1 MQYLN
6 LELSILD
13 SVEFV
18 GSEPVDQATW
28 LKLQRYCAGQENAG
42 IIADCREWKDRK
54 CQQLLRIT
62 RAEMLRECDL
72 WTWQGET
79 LHLFA
84 YPHAAEAKVKQNR
97 LAGSIGGQAKTEAKA
112 QASRRNGSQAK
123 AQAEPKQDPSDD
135 ASEDPTKRKGREGK
149 EKESTTTTAREVEL
163 LIAAYARPS
172 HDRDAI
178 EAAADCLRRHGPVF
192 GFDKIRTAVA
202 TVTELV
208 RDWPEDERVTY
219 LPTAAN
225 FFRNDLWRRHPDEW
239 RSRRDPKRR
248 LAEEKRH
255 GGKPALTDEER
266 RDRLGGRAFEEDFV

>member
-28 LKLQRYCAGQENAG
+28 LKLQRYCAGQENGG
-42 IIADCREWKDRK
+42 IIRDCREWKDRK

-72 WTWQGET
+72 WTWDAGT
-79 LHLFA
+79 LRIFA
-84 YPHAAEAKVKQNR
+84 YPVEQEAKVIRKRDIARTNGQ
-97 LAGSIGGQAKTEAKA
+97 LGGRPPANPNGTDL
-112 QASRRNGSQAK
+112 GSQIGTDLGSK
-123 AQAEPKQDPSDD
+123 RESVK
-135 ASEDPTKRKGREGK
+135 ERKGKEGN
-149 EKESTTTTAREVEL
+149 EKEDTTTTAREVEL

-172 HDRDAI
+172 HDREAL

-192 GFDKIRTAVA
+192 GFEKIRAAVA

-225 FFRNDLWRRHPDEW
+225 FFRNDLWRRHSDEW

-248 LAEEKRH
+248 LADERRA
-255 GGKPALTDEER
+255 GGKPALTDDER
-266 RDRLGGRAFEEDFV
+266 RKLLGGRADEDAA

>member
-28 LKLQRYCAGQENAG
+28 LKLQRYCAGQENGG

-62 RAEMLRECDL
+62 RAELLRECDL
-72 WTWQGET
+72 WTWEGGT
-79 LHLFA
+79 LHLFR
-84 YPHAAEAKVKQNR
+84 YPAEQEAKVIRKRDIARTNGQLGGRPPANPKETDI
-97 LAGSIGGQAKTEAKA
+97 GSEVGTEV
-112 QASRRNGSQAK
+112 GS
-123 AQAEPKQDPSDD
+123 
-135 ASEDPTKRKGREGK
+135 KRESVKEGKGKEGK
-149 EKESTTTTAREVEL
+149 EKEGTTTTTTAREVEL

-172 HDRDAI
+172 HDRDAV
-178 EAAADCLRRHGPVF
+178 EAAADCLRRHGPTF
-192 GFDKIRTAVA
+192 GFEKIRAAVA

-225 FFRNDLWRRHPDEW
+225 FFRGDLWRRHSDEW

-248 LAEEKRH
+248 LAEERRH

-266 RDRLGGRAFEEDFV
+266 RERLGGRAFEEDFV